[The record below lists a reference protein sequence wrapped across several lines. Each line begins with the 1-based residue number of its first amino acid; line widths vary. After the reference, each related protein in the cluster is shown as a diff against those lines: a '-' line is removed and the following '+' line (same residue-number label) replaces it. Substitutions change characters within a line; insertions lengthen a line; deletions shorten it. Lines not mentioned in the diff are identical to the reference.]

1 MRHAILGAGGVG
13 GFLAAVLGQAGQD
26 IVLVLRPESVAAH
39 PDKVQLESPLGPAA
53 ASVTKAASLDS
64 PVDILWVTVKATQL
78 SRALDAVQAT
88 SPGAVVPLLNG
99 IDHLEVLRSR
109 FGRRVIPAT
118 IAGEFERI
126 VPGRIVHRSK
136 LARLAYLAAGTP
148 ALAPATQALTAF
160 GCRCDPVANEAT
172 LMWSKLVLL
181 GPFALA
187 TTAAASSI
195 GAVRDTPAWRVK
207 LEASAREA
215 VKVARAEGAP
225 LDEDTTVRALHGFEG
240 SMRSSMQKDVAAA
253 RPPELDAI
261 AGPILRGGER
271 HGIAVSATREL
282 AGLVSEAARSRR
294 S

>member
-13 GFLAAVLGQAGQD
+13 GFLAGVFGQAGHD
-26 IVLVLRPESVAAH
+26 IVLVLRPESLAGH
-39 PDKVQLESPLGPAA
+39 PDQVQLESPLGRAIS
-53 ASVTKAASLDS
+53 SVTKTALLDS
-64 PVDILWVTVKATQL
+64 AVDILWVTVKATQL
-78 SRALDAVQAT
+78 SRALGAVSAT
-88 SPGAVVPLLNG
+88 SPGSVVPLLNG
-99 IDHLEVLRSR
+99 IDHLDILRSR

-118 IAGEFERI
+118 IAGEFER
-126 VPGRIVHRSK
+126 VAPGRIADRSK
-136 LARLAYLAAGTP
+136 LARLAYLASGSS
-148 ALAPATQALTAF
+148 ALAPATVALTAF
-160 GCRCDPVANEAT
+160 GVRCDPVASEAA

-187 TTAAASSI
+187 TTAAASPI
-195 GAVRDTPAWRVK
+195 GAVRDTPSWRMK
-207 LEASAREA
+207 LEAAAREA
-215 VKVARAEGAP
+215 VKVAKAEGAS

-240 SMRSSMQKDVAAA
+240 SMRSSMQKDVAAG

-271 HGIAVSATREL
+271 HGIPVGATREL